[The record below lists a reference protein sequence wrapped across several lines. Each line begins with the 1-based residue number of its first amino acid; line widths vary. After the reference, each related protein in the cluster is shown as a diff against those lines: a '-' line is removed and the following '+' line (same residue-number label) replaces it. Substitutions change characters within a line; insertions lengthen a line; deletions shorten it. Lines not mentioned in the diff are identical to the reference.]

1 MASPL
6 PSAAPARVVVLVS
19 GSGTNLQALLDAIG
33 DDPEGFGARI
43 VAVGAPRRGSGGR
56 VRAGR
61 ARGPPEGCRG
71 QGPRAP

>member
-19 GSGTNLQALLDAIG
+19 GSGTNLQALLDVIG

-43 VAVGAPRRGSGGR
+43 VAGGGGGAGGGG
-56 VRAGR
+56 A
-61 ARGPPEGCRG
+61 ARGCPPGRPHCTCRR
-71 QGPRAP
+71 PPHPT